1 MFADGNATN
10 WGAISTDG
18 ADPDVQAFGRPSVG
32 LITFFIGHV
41 RFWPKA
47 DMGCCTAHVRFRG
60 KADLA
65 FCGCRFRGRYW
76 G

>member
-18 ADPDVQAFGRPSVG
+18 ADPGVQTFGPRRFNHV
-32 LITFFIGHV
+32 FIGYV

-47 DMGCCTAHVRFRG
+47 DIASCAAHVRFRG
-60 KADLA
+60 
-65 FCGCRFRGRYW
+65 
-76 G
+76 